1 MELLGVLVGMMVL
14 VPEVVKTEGDISG
27 SITVSCGTDNLGN
40 TYLLDRAITTTSPLG
55 VALMEV
61 AHQCR
66 RRGLHLR
73 ADWIPRL
80 ENQEADDLTNMEFKS
95 FDVKRRIWVGLDYLE
110 FGVMR
115 KLFDVGDVYL
125 EELDRLK
132 AESKLSAAGAGRR
145 RNVWQVTPCAREIPV
160 TQTCAQESVCCPP
173 VWSGGRDDGLKEGG
187 SCRSCPLRGWEVNG
201 EPSGIYIRMIRC
213 CAWPS

>member
-1 MELLGVLVGMMVL
+1 
-14 VPEVVKTEGDISG
+14 
-27 SITVSCGTDNLGN
+27 
-40 TYLLDRAITTTSPLG
+40 
-55 VALMEV
+55 MEV

-80 ENQEADDLTNMEFKS
+80 ENREADALTNMEFKS

-132 AESKLSAAGAGRR
+132 AESKMSAMKAGAKKKRLAGD
-145 RNVWQVTPCAREIPV
+145 
-160 TQTCAQESVCCPP
+160 SL
-173 VWSGGRDDGLKEGG
+173 RDRD
-187 SCRSCPLRGWEVNG
+187 PW
-201 EPSGIYIRMIRC
+201 
-213 CAWPS
+213 